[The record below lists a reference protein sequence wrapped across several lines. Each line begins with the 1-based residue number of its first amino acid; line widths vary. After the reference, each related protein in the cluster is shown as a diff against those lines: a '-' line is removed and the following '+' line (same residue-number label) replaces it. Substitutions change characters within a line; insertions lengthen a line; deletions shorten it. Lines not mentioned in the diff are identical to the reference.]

1 MDTGK
6 KHKLEK
12 TISTLQNRW
21 GTQAIQTLKQV
32 QSKSFST
39 HLSTGFSTLDE
50 AVLIGGLP
58 HGRISEI
65 IGAPTSGMVT
75 VALRILANA
84 QKEDKVAVF
93 IDPSHTFDPDYAV
106 RCGTI
111 LSQLILVRPPD
122 FQQALVIL
130 HDFVLGAGID
140 VIVFDLP
147 YQLAA
152 ATSSAHALAKTLD
165 KLIASLGKTGCVLLF
180 LAALP
185 IHPAS
190 SLDHY
195 PTHSALPHY
204 ASIRLHIQRE
214 SWIYQEHDIHG
225 YLAQILVAKNKFGPA
240 GRIARVS
247 LTFAGEP

>member
-12 TISTLQNRW
+12 TISTLQNQW

-152 ATSSAHALAKTLD
+152 ATSS
-165 KLIASLGKTGCVLLF
+165 SPVLKSVF
-180 LAALP
+180 ES
-185 IHPAS
+185 I
-190 SLDHY
+190 
-195 PTHSALPHY
+195 
-204 ASIRLHIQRE
+204 IRLKSAAVVPE
-214 SWIYQEHDIHG
+214 
-225 YLAQILVAKNKFGPA
+225 
-240 GRIARVS
+240 
-247 LTFAGEP
+247 

>member
-12 TISTLQNRW
+12 TISTLQNQW

-39 HLSTGFSTLDE
+39 HLSTVFSTLDE

-65 IGAPTSGMVT
+65 TGAPTSGKVT
-75 VALRILANA
+75 GA
-84 QKEDKVAVF
+84 
-93 IDPSHTFDPDYAV
+93 
-106 RCGTI
+106 I

-225 YLAQILVAKNKFGPA
+225 YLAQILVVKNKFGEA
-240 GRIARVS
+240 LDAH
-247 LTFAGEP
+247 